1 MSQNE
6 ERMKAMELAD
16 MPLLADHYRKL
27 SDRENSGG
35 ATAMATSGGGG
46 KGGRPDINPNTNEG
60 AEALAMAQQQFNNDG
75 SYGYYN
81 NQGRYVPFIVDALDG
96 GGMNTTDT
104 YFKGAG
110 PVSTLLNVAK
120 VRPMGDAREKDASGN
135 YLVPREQIGFR
146 DVEDMRDRG
155 GPQASGGKYEGA
167 GQYSAMM
174 NFLDEL
180 SGATVPE
187 REEYVY
193 DEYGNFVPRK
203 MTLLGG

>member
-1 MSQNE
+1 
-6 ERMKAMELAD
+6 
-16 MPLLADHYRKL
+16 
-27 SDRENSGG
+27 
-35 ATAMATSGGGG
+35 
-46 KGGRPDINPNTNEG
+46 
-60 AEALAMAQQQFNNDG
+60 
-75 SYGYYN
+75 
-81 NQGRYVPFIVDALDG
+81 
-96 GGMNTTDT
+96 
-104 YFKGAG
+104 
-110 PVSTLLNVAK
+110 
-120 VRPMGDAREKDASGN
+120 MGDAREKDASGN

-155 GPQASGGKYEGA
+155 GPQASGGQYEGA

-174 NFLDEL
+174 NFIDEL